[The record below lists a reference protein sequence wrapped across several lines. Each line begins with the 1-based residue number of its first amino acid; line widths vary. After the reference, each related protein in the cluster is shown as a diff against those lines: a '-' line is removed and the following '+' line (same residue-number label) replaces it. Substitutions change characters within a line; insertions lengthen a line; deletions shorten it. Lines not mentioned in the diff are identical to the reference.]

1 MHYVKIFYDALKA
14 ENYREE
20 VSNILIGTTCYVG
33 EDKLEIV
40 NYIYKSFC
48 KASMYFYEDE
58 KKDDYCTMVKK
69 RLYMFRE
76 KEKRKREKIE
86 NKKKLIEEAKLES
99 QGKLVFLINY
109 RK

>member
-1 MHYVKIFYDALKA
+1 
-14 ENYREE
+14 
-20 VSNILIGTTCYVG
+20 
-33 EDKLEIV
+33 
-40 NYIYKSFC
+40 
-48 KASMYFYEDE
+48 
-58 KKDDYCTMVKK
+58 
-69 RLYMFRE
+69 MFNWLFTK